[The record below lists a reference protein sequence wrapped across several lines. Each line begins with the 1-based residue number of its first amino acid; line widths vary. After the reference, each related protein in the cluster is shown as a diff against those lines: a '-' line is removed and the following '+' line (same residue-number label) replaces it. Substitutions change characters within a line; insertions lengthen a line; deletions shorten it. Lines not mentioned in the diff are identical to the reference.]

1 MEIMRHTR
9 FRSRVKITL
18 STLTAPFQ
26 PTLQSDLHL
35 GTREGTRWWPRLGQ
49 RENSTGWCESGALL
63 NSVLKPFTKG
73 SNLQAVASRGCYNCQ
88 DKPSMQKRK
97 LFHKVQWACVHSR
110 WRDRQNGG
118 GEWTWLVQLLSFEV
132 LAWTAYPASL
142 STCFIKWGCPVG
154 PACLVTALL
163 SESRQHWWLQVPALS
178 ARNYFETALGTS
190 GPGFF
195 TKVKSHQSNRGLALV
210 VTHTAPSGYPLSK
223 MVLWAHA

>member
-73 SNLQAVASRGCYNCQ
+73 FNLQAVASRGCYNCQ
-88 DKPSMQKRK
+88 DKPSTQKRK

-118 GEWTWLVQLLSFEV
+118 GEWTWLAQLLSFEV

-142 STCFIKWGCPVG
+142 STCFVKWGCPVG
-154 PACLVTALL
+154 PALFSNCPSFWIKAALVTPGSSPFCKELFWDCPGYFGPRFL
-163 SESRQHWWLQVPALS
+163 HQGQESSV
-178 ARNYFETALGTS
+178 
-190 GPGFF
+190 
-195 TKVKSHQSNRGLALV
+195 
-210 VTHTAPSGYPLSK
+210 
-223 MVLWAHA
+223 